1 MYWQTRRFRIDL
13 SRPRV
18 MGIVNLTPDSFS
30 DGGQHAGVRAGIAHC
45 ERLIAEGADILDL
58 GAESTRPGAAL
69 VDAEQEWLR
78 LAEVLDEALK
88 LGVPVS
94 IDTYKP
100 EVMQRALQ
108 AGADI
113 INDVQALQR
122 PGALEAVAASEA
134 GVCLMHMRGEPATM
148 TQLTDYEDV
157 VGEVSRFLDE
167 RALKVQAAGVARE
180 RIVLDPGYGFAKTSA
195 QNLALLAQQ
204 RALLASGY
212 PLLAGWSRKRTLGE
226 ITGRPVAQRGA
237 ASVAAALRAAVAGA
251 SVLRVH
257 DVADTVDALKVW
269 RAVDEATIPGL

>member
-69 VDAEQEWLR
+69 VDAEQEWSR
-78 LAEVLDEALK
+78 LAEVLEEALK

-94 IDTYKP
+94 VDTYKP
-100 EVMQRALQ
+100 EVMRRALQ

-134 GVCLMHMRGEPATM
+134 GICLMHMRGEPATM
-148 TQLTDYEDV
+148 AQLTDYEDV
-157 VGEVSRFLDE
+157 VGEVARFLDE
-167 RALKVQAAGVARE
+167 RAAAVQGSGVARE
-180 RIVLDPGYGFAKTSA
+180 RIVLDPGYGLAKTAA

-226 ITGRPVAQRGA
+226 ITGRPVEQRGA
-237 ASVAAALRAAVAGA
+237 ASVAAALRAAMAGA